1 MRDFQAGGRSAAYS
15 EAGMVATSHPE
26 ASLAAREQLRAG
38 GNAVDAALA
47 AVSTLCVV
55 EPHMTGIGG
64 DCFVLYAPA
73 GGEKAGQVLALNG
86 SGRAPAGASSEA
98 LLSQGITEIDYQ
110 SAHAVTVPGAVDA
123 WCRLHEAHGSRPLD
137 AIFARA
143 IELGEGGYRV
153 LPRIA
158 LDWADNAERLR
169 VDANA
174 SAVFLPGGQAP
185 KAGDRHA
192 QPALAQTLRAIAAG
206 GRKAFYEGAVAE
218 DMVATLQGLGGFH
231 SLDDFAAQGS
241 EWVEPI
247 KTLYRDHEIYE
258 CPPNGQGVIALV
270 ILNQLSRLGFDG
282 DLSELDRVHLLAE
295 ATKLGYASRNRFV
308 ADPAQVEVP
317 VERMLSA
324 AYADH
329 LRAQIKADSALET
342 PDTDLPEHKDTVYLT
357 VVDRDGNAISFINS
371 IFEAFGSTR
380 LASKSG
386 VMLHNRG
393 ASFRVS
399 SEHPNGIAPGKRPL
413 HTIIPGM
420 VMRGGRAVMPFGVM
434 GGHYQATGHA
444 DFLSRV
450 FDKGLDVQQ
459 ALEAPRSF
467 ASGGSLKIETGYD
480 QAVFDGLAGRGH
492 EVAWADRAIGGGQ
505 AIWIDHERGV
515 LIGGSDPRKDGCA
528 LGA

>member
-1 MRDFQAGGRSAAYS
+1 MRDFQAGGRSAAYG

-64 DCFVLYAPA
+64 DCFVLYCPA
-73 GGEKAGQVLALNG
+73 GGADAGRVIALNG
-86 SGRAPAGASSEA
+86 SGCAPSAMTADA
-98 LLSQGITEIDYQ
+98 LLGQGITEIDYQ

-123 WCRLHEAHGSRPLD
+123 WCRLHETYGSRPLD
-137 AIFARA
+137 AVFARA
-143 IELGEGGYRV
+143 VELGEEGYRV

-158 LDWADNAERLR
+158 LDWADNVERLR
-169 VDANA
+169 KDANA
-174 SAVFLPGGQAP
+174 SEVFLPGGQSP

-192 QPALAQTLRAIAAG
+192 QPALSQTLRAIAAR
-206 GRKAFYEGAVAE
+206 GRSAFYEGPVAE
-218 DMVATLQGLGGFH
+218 DMVDTLKALGGFH
-231 SLDDFAAQGS
+231 SLEDFAAQTS
-241 EWVEPI
+241 MFVEPI
-247 KTLYRDHEIYE
+247 KTLYGDHEIYE
-258 CPPNGQGVIALV
+258 CPPNGQGLIALV
-270 ILNQLSRLGFDG
+270 ILNQLAGLGFDG
-282 DLSELDRVHLLAE
+282 DLPELDRVHLLAE
-295 ATKLGYASRNRFV
+295 ATKLGYASRDRFV
-308 ADPAQVEVP
+308 ADPTQVEVP
-317 VERMLSA
+317 VEEMLSES
-324 AYADH
+324 YASR
-329 LRAQIKADSALET
+329 LRQQIKLESVVDM

-380 LASKSG
+380 LAPTSG

-399 SEHPNGIAPGKRPL
+399 NEHPNGIAPGKRPL

-420 VMRGGRAVMPFGVM
+420 VKRAGRTVMPFGVM

-444 DFLSRV
+444 NFLSRV
-450 FDKGLDVQQ
+450 IDEGLDVQQ
-459 ALEAPRSF
+459 ALERPRSF
-467 ASGGSLKIETGYD
+467 ASDGILKIETGYD
-480 QAVFDGLAGRGH
+480 EALYQGLAGRGQQ
-492 EVAWADRAIGGGQ
+492 VAWADRAIGGGQ
-505 AIWIDHERGV
+505 AIWIDHTRGV

-528 LGA
+528 LGL